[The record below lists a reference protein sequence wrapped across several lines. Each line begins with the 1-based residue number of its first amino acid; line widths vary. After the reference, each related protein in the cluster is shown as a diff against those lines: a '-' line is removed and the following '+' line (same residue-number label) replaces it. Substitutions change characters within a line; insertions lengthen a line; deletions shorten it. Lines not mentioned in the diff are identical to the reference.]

1 MRTKTVS
8 TGIRAYAT
16 TMNGFFKKKKNLSP
30 IGKETKEFIRV
41 LEKDDKDDFARTT
54 TDKMFRKKK

>member
-1 MRTKTVS
+1 
-8 TGIRAYAT
+8 
-16 TMNGFFKKKKNLSP
+16 MNKVLEKKKNLSP